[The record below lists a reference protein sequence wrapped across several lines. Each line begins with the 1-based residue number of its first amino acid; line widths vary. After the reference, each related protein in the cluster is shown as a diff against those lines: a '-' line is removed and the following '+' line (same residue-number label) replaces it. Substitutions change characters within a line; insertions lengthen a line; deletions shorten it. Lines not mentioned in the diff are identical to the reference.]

1 MMNKSEIIDQI
12 LEKINKIELSI
23 DRIISLIRTLRS
35 NQSSEKEDPN
45 LLILIE
51 EAVRSHEELQDQS
64 KEDLRVI
71 RKLIR
76 DWDILK

>member
-1 MMNKSEIIDQI
+1 MNKNEIIDQI
-12 LEKINKIELSI
+12 LDKLNKIESSI
-23 DRIISLIRTLRS
+23 DRIISLIRTLKS
-35 NQSSEKEDPN
+35 NQSSDKEDPN
-45 LLILIE
+45 LLEIIE

-64 KEDLRVI
+64 KEDLRLI

>member
-1 MMNKSEIIDQI
+1 MMNKNEIIDQI
-12 LEKINKIELSI
+12 LDKLNKIESSI
-23 DRIISLIRTLRS
+23 DRIISLIRTLKS
-35 NQSSEKEDPN
+35 NQSSDKEDPN
-45 LLILIE
+45 LLEIIE

-64 KEDLRVI
+64 KEDLRLI